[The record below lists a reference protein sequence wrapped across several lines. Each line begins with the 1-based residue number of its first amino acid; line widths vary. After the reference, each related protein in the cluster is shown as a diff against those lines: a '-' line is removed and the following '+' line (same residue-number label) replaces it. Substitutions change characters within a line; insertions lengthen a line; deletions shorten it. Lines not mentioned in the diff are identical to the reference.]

1 MSPSKC
7 DPKLERIARYV
18 VLGLT
23 LWMLGIGLWEIAAPF
38 GAGHA
43 AVLPARGI
51 IADNMVKYGIGF
63 PVRHYAA
70 AEPTVEAAYAHH
82 PFGTYYLFA
91 LMRLLFGRHEWAIR
105 LVPVLVGTAMP
116 ALLFAT
122 VRRLL
127 GPIAGVAAALGWCV
141 LPITLAF
148 AQFPSFEMFSL
159 CGMLLVTLAAL
170 RYQEDMSR
178 KRLVHLL
185 VAVFLALNTDWTAYL
200 FCGVLM
206 LLAGAVVAFGPVIA
220 AERLSLRRFLQTFF
234 AVGALLAATLLWYVI
249 SFHQVGL
256 LQDWLGSA
264 QLRARGAEQPLMS
277 VLAHRRYWI
286 EVMFTKPGI
295 LVGLFGAVTFAVRF
309 ALRRSF
315 SDVYP
320 LLLLLTACVHYV
332 YFKNGADVHVY
343 WPLPFA
349 AQFCFGLGA
358 LATSLEWAVPRVAAR
373 RGLTLI
379 PVAVTGV
386 ASGLCLACALLVL
399 PDGLRALN
407 YARHT
412 GLRLND
418 DGQLN
423 LQDLDKNLALSTF
436 KAEIPAGQLVT
447 LRESMFPNWS
457 QDWALQRPTFS
468 QPGLGFGIA
477 ARSPYVLFDARFAAA
492 TSMLWAIQS
501 RTRVIGP
508 YWFVNTEQRAD
519 EFVAYG
525 FEERAPTLLE
535 HLFVQA
541 HDPIR
546 RVIEDPFRTWELRHH
561 LNIKPNPAP
570 PNVDP
575 KTRPVVAHN
584 LLVAQG
590 EGEAATRVRAELLAT
605 LDQRSAR
612 DYSGGLRLIGHR
624 VREGI
629 VPRVEVFF
637 LAAGS
642 VGPDAFFDVRSRV
655 LEAPTASFVVKD
667 DKTKK
672 YGVGFEIHPS
682 LWKSGHLYVS
692 TVEVRGRP
700 GLERFFGVWSGSQR
714 PRPTAGDEE
723 VPLFERR

>member
-1 MSPSKC
+1 MLPSNY
-7 DPKLERIARYV
+7 DAKLERIARYV
-18 VLGLT
+18 VLGLS

-51 IADNMVKYGIGF
+51 IADNMLKYGIGF

-70 AEPTVEAAYAHH
+70 AEPSVEVAYAHH

-91 LMRLLFGRHEWAIR
+91 LMRFLFGRHEWTIR
-105 LVPVLVGTAMP
+105 FVPVLVSTAMP

-122 VRRLL
+122 VKRLL
-127 GPIAGVAAALGWCV
+127 SPIAGVAAALGWCV

-170 RYQEDMSR
+170 RYREDMSR

-200 FCGVLM
+200 FCGILL
-206 LLAGAVVAFGPVIA
+206 LLAGAVVAFGPVA
-220 AERLSLRRFLQTFF
+220 PAERLSLRRFLQTFY
-234 AVGALLAATLLWYVI
+234 AVGALISATLLWYVI
-249 SFHQVGL
+249 SFHQIGL

-277 VLAHRRYWI
+277 VLVQRRYWI

-295 LVGLFGAVTFAVRF
+295 LVGLFGAVTFVVRL

-315 SDVYP
+315 ADIYP
-320 LLLLLTACVHYV
+320 LLLLLTATVHYV
-332 YFKNGADVHVY
+332 YFKNGADVHLY

-358 LATSLEWAVPRVAAR
+358 LVTSFEWLVPRVAAR
-373 RGLTLI
+373 RGFTLTPASI
-379 PVAVTGV
+379 TSVAW
-386 ASGLCLACALLVL
+386 GLCLVCALLVL
-399 PDGLRALN
+399 PDGMRALN

-423 LQDLDKNLALSTF
+423 LQDLDKNLALSRF

-457 QDWALQRPTFS
+457 QDWALERPTFN
-468 QPGLGFGIA
+468 QRGLGFGIA
-477 ARSPYVLFDARFAAA
+477 ARSPYVLFDARFAPA
-492 TSMLWAIQS
+492 TSTLWAIQS

-508 YWFVNTEQRAD
+508 YWLVSTEQRAD
-519 EFVAYG
+519 DFVVYG
-525 FEERAPTLLE
+525 FEERAPTLWQR
-535 HLFVQA
+535 LFVQA

-561 LNIKPNPAP
+561 LNIEPNPP
-570 PNVDP
+570 PAWVDP
-575 KTRPVVAHN
+575 QAQPAVVHN
-584 LLVAQG
+584 VLVAKG
-590 EGEAATRVRAELLAT
+590 DVEAAARVRAELVAT

-612 DYSGGLRLIGHR
+612 DYVGGLRLIGHR
-624 VREGI
+624 VRAGV

-637 LAAGS
+637 LAGGS

-655 LEAPTASFVVKD
+655 VEAPSFSFVVKD
-667 DKTKK
+667 DKIKK

-682 LWKSGHLYVS
+682 IWKSGYLYVS
-692 TVEVRGRP
+692 TLEVRGRP
-700 GLERFFGVWSGSQR
+700 GLERFYGVWSGSQR
-714 PRPTAGDEE
+714 PRPSTGSEE
-723 VPLFERR
+723 IPLFER